1 MFRIVA
7 VIGLKGQLAVALFAG
22 ILLGL
27 VINYGYFML
36 IKPPSAWHTV
46 SSFILASDNSE
57 DLAIVQSYPN
67 VYNKTGPQFT
77 VKADFWRIKWETV
90 QYYKNLSSWWANL
103 DLYYVAPSKFWIW
116 NATQAYDVGGIVGFI
131 ELLDPMNYT
140 WSVFYRTDQSGDL
153 TTYYR
158 SSIIG
163 GAYEPVMGYWT
174 LMTGKGEYYVSALET
189 TGCFR
194 ITIEEYY

>member
-1 MFRIVA
+1 MIRIV
-7 VIGLKGQLAVALFAG
+7 VVVGLKGQLAVALFAG

-27 VINYGYFML
+27 VINYGYFVL
-36 IKPPSAWHTV
+36 IKQPSAWHAA

-57 DLAIVQSYPN
+57 DLMIVHSYPD

-90 QYYKNLSSWWANL
+90 QYYRNQSKWANL

-116 NATQAYDVGGIVGFI
+116 NATQAYDAGGIVGFI
-131 ELLDPMNYT
+131 ELLDPENYT
-140 WSVFYRTDQSGDL
+140 HAIFYRTDQSGGL

-158 SSIIG
+158 SGIIG
-163 GAYEPVMGYWT
+163 GAYELVMGYWT
-174 LMTGKGEYYVSALET
+174 LMTGRGDYFVSALET

-194 ITIEEYY
+194 ITVEEYY